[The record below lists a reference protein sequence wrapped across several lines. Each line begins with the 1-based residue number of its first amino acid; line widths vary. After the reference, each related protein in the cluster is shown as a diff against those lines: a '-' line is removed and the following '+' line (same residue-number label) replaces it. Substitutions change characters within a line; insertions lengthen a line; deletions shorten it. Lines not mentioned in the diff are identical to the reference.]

1 MFNQTCRSYKNVFSV
16 NIAFKTSDT
25 QDSENI

>member
-16 NIAFKTSDT
+16 NIALKTSDT